1 MSQSD
6 DNAKDIIQIKSDI
19 KSIKDN
25 HLAHIEVDMN
35 RIRRTVEKLDT
46 RLWAFGAIVLVALI
60 GNMFS

>member
-6 DNAKDIIQIKSDI
+6 DNAKDIIQIKADI

-35 RIRRTVEKLDT
+35 RIRKQVERLDT
-46 RLWAFGAIVLVALI
+46 RLWAFGALI
-60 GNMFS
+60 LTAVIGSNFF